1 MIVQSP
7 HELKMVKPS
16 FFLQRLILT
25 LPYKLRRMSIARA
38 LSRLS
43 RSHGNHFLKFQSGYL
58 AGHISEG
65 QIAHSL
71 VSRYFEDY
79 GFFNLANHLLSG
91 GGIYFDVGANF
102 GFHSFGLEGFE
113 KSGYD
118 FHMFEPNPVCCRCI
132 RYSLDA
138 YKLDGRYLVA
148 SAIGDAPSQAF
159 LQFNEGKNVQG
170 WLATFSEGEIS
181 KGYSVSVQTLDE
193 YCSNKSIRRVN
204 LLKMDIEGSEWHALC
219 GADNLFKQASVD
231 FCYFEVN
238 QIALARRGVTLNS
251 LFSFFLDNGY
261 VLCWP
266 HVEIN
271 WIKPRLLP
279 CSEMQTLSYTCED
292 RTKLNFTK
300 FEPNSLS
307 CQNDHQFD
315 LLAVSPKMRLVHSSI
330 Q

>member
-7 HELKMVKPS
+7 HELKMVNPS

-79 GFFNLANHLLSG
+79 GFFNLANHLL
-91 GGIYFDVGANF
+91 
-102 GFHSFGLEGFE
+102 
-113 KSGYD
+113 SGYD